1 MEQWSSNVCSQLRH
15 NVSCPFFIVRQ
26 LFKRDTTAIFVV
38 VLTGTQQQACGQVLG
53 FGGGNTFLG
62 GDIFVFILSLKQQTA
77 T

>member
-53 FGGGNTFLG
+53 FGGGEYIFRGEIFL
-62 GDIFVFILSLKQQTA
+62 FLF
-77 T
+77 